1 MPELVS
7 DPFELFNK
15 ICSKQW
21 LSSDWFQSCSHIF
34 DIRKWYTA
42 ARSIRLI
49 KIRFILWNLL
59 SPDHHHFS
67 WRPMFIKIDL
77 RCNHNDN
84 YSINEHRENK
94 TKPNRIY
101 LLVCISEPMSN
112 SYIASD
118 QIVLLWKC
126 FPVSHR
132 WANIVGK
139 SPAELHVGHIYQ
151 REKNHQRIADC
162 ICYPLEARPVECFSS
177 KRTKVFSMR
186 IIKTGKNNE
195 ESSRKFCKRRLEIL
209 DWYRNDAT

>member
-1 MPELVS
+1 MLNLWSTPILIV
-7 DPFELFNK
+7 D
-15 ICSKQW
+15 IIW

-77 RCNHNDN
+77 RCNHKDN

-112 SYIASD
+112 SYTCIASVH
-118 QIVLLWKC
+118 IVLLWKC

-132 WANIVGK
+132 WGNIVGK

-151 REKNHQRIADC
+151 RKKITKESQIASVT
-162 ICYPLEARPVECFSS
+162 PS
-177 KRTKVFSMR
+177 KRVLWNAFHLKEQKSFLW
-186 IIKTGKNNE
+186 
-195 ESSRKFCKRRLEIL
+195 ES
-209 DWYRNDAT
+209 